1 MEMQNWIYLDFHG
14 NDSFLQKCSTNN
26 TSCYQQTFFHHSFMA
41 QWCKLG
47 WMRDL
52 MWRSSEAEAE
62 INLELSLSQRWLLLS
77 GQHLLVLPGWVMR
90 SW

>member
-1 MEMQNWIYLDFHG
+1 MEIIRFCRN
-14 NDSFLQKCSTNN
+14 TAPNN
-26 TSCYQQTFFHHSFMA
+26 NSCYQRAFLHHSFVA

-52 MWRSSEAEAE
+52 MWGSSEAEAGM
-62 INLELSLSQRWLLLS
+62 NLELSLSQRRLLLS
-77 GQHLLVLPGWVMR
+77 GQPLLLLPGWVMR